1 MQQNKTKTK
10 KKTMIWRIVWKSG
23 VNVESNGSVFD

>member
-1 MQQNKTKTK
+1 MQQNKTKT